1 MIHTTRT
8 SPPLLLPY
16 RTIRDKK
23 RYEHE
28 TLETVENP
36 SLPFKTKLYNYA
48 QRPRRQLQ
56 IELSDLSRTNWRLIE
71 TETDQRISLEDPGGA
86 LNVFLFVSGSS
97 VYPRLETIPG
107 SSSLYLLSV
116 FDIFHK
122 YLSKDSAQQLR
133 AHLTSGKT
141 SSNTRNSLA
150 LETVSISKY
159 LSNLRPALYI

>member
-1 MIHTTRT
+1 MHSGRGHNCK
-8 SPPLLLPY
+8 S
-16 RTIRDKK
+16 
-23 RYEHE
+23 
-28 TLETVENP
+28 NW
-36 SLPFKTKLYNYA
+36 
-48 QRPRRQLQ
+48 
-56 IELSDLSRTNWRLIE
+56 SDLSRTNWRLIE

-141 SSNTRNSLA
+141 SSNTRNSLISHI
-150 LETVSISKY
+150 LETVSIYFKICLNSPPRAVLQNILAKY
-159 LSNLRPALYI
+159 DSFYYLMMHFFCFQPSFPKENL

>member
-1 MIHTTRT
+1 MHSGRGDNCK
-8 SPPLLLPY
+8 S
-16 RTIRDKK
+16 
-23 RYEHE
+23 
-28 TLETVENP
+28 NW
-36 SLPFKTKLYNYA
+36 
-48 QRPRRQLQ
+48 
-56 IELSDLSRTNWRLIE
+56 SDLSRTNWRLIE

-141 SSNTRNSLA
+141 SSNTRNSLT
-150 LETVSISKY
+150 LETVSIY
-159 LSNLRPALYI
+159 LETCLNSPPCAVLQNILEK